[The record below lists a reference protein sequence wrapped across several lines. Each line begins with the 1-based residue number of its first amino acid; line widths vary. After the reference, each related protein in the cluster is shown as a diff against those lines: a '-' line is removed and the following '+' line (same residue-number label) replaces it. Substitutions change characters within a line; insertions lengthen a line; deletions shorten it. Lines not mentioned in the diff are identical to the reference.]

1 MLKIKFIL
9 KLGRLSDT
17 FVDIYNTVGKCYYV
31 EIIIK
36 THIHEQYLIEEKN
49 LNFCFALYPP

>member
-1 MLKIKFIL
+1 MI
-9 KLGRLSDT
+9 RLLTSIT
-17 FVDIYNTVGKCYYV
+17 LLENVIIIYV